1 MTPSF
6 HIFLVSAG
14 RIYAGKIVKS
24 AVSTKCP
31 DVIWNEDAY
40 CISATSRGK
49 EIRLTLAAIN
59 PEELHNDGKDD
70 LSNNLTTKKKKPL
83 AKGFVGK
90 TLNILFRFG
99 MSGKF
104 EFQSKDNMEKHSHLN
119 FYTKEEGMVLSFV
132 DYRRFGR
139 WEITP
144 DWGPKRGPC
153 IITEYSSFRY
163 VMFQGNFIIA

>member
-1 MTPSF
+1 M
-6 HIFLVSAG
+6 
-14 RIYAGKIVKS
+14 KS

-40 CISATSRGK
+40 SISATSRGK

-59 PEELHNDGKDD
+59 PEELHNDGKDE

-144 DWGPKRGPC
+144 DWGPKRDHASLLNTQVSGMLC
-153 IITEYSSFRY
+153 FKVISLLRNVTFAERLCSIL
-163 VMFQGNFIIA
+163 